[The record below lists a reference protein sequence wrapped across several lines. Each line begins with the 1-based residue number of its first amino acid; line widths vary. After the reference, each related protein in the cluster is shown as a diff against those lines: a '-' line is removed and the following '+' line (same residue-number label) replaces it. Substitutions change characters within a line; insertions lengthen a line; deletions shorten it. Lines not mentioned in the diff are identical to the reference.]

1 MPASAD
7 IQAATLNKFLASW
20 REGSAPDT
28 MALWSDDFKQR
39 LLPLSLGES
48 SFRSRDQAAFF
59 YPVLVENLRNWELHI
74 KEIVHDSARGTAA
87 VYATSQADTPFPGEK
102 WTNEYA
108 LFLSFSEDG
117 TKAILSHLPAARRMF
132 PRTYAVLGSTGNCG
146 TALIENLL
154 KTPDARI
161 HAYCRNRP
169 KLLQILPDIKE
180 SDRVSIFE
188 GNIQDGKLLQSCLRN
203 CHAIFLVVS
212 TNDNIPGCHLAQ
224 DTATAVIQALQDLKR
239 NNPTSTVMPK
249 LVLLSSATT
258 DSHLSRDVP
267 SLLRFILHRSA
278 SYVYEDLVV
287 TEKLLHAQKDWLTS
301 IFIKPGALSVDIQR
315 GHALSRTDQDGPL
328 SYLDLAAAM
337 IEAADEETGCY
348 DMQSLG
354 VVNTNGRAKFP
365 AGTPLCIL
373 VGLLRHYFPF
383 LHPYL
388 PMNTG
393 PR

>member
-1 MPASAD
+1 
-7 IQAATLNKFLASW
+7 
-20 REGSAPDT
+20 
-28 MALWSDDFKQR
+28 
-39 LLPLSLGES
+39 
-48 SFRSRDQAAFF
+48 
-59 YPVLVENLRNWELHI
+59 
-74 KEIVHDSARGTAA
+74 
-87 VYATSQADTPFPGEK
+87 
-102 WTNEYA
+102 
-108 LFLSFSEDG
+108 
-117 TKAILSHLPAARRMF
+117 MF

-154 KTPDARI
+154 KMPDARI

-188 GNIQDGKLLQSCLRN
+188 GNIQDGELLQSCLRN
-203 CHAIFLVVS
+203 CHAVFLVVS

-224 DTATAVIQALQDLKR
+224 ATATAVIQALQDLKR